1 MLINNDKRA
10 HDLAVM
16 ITMWQLDHIK
26 ADKDHPVNV
35 NLHAVYRK
43 NYTDILNT
51 LNKDPD
57 FAEGSITMTKSE

>member
-1 MLINNDKRA
+1 MLTNDKRA
-10 HDLAVM
+10 HDLAVA
-16 ITMWQLDHIK
+16 ITMWQLEHIK

-35 NLHAVYRK
+35 NLYAVYRK

-57 FAEGSITMTKSE
+57 FSESGITMTKSE